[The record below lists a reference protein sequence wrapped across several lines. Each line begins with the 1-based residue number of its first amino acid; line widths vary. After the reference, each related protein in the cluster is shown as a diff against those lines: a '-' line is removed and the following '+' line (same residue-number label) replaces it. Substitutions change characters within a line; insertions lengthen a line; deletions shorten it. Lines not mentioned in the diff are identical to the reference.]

1 MTLTK
6 WQSDKLQSNRI
17 GVAVADKDLSPN
29 PYERETLL
37 QAIKTLLHSTVH
49 DGRIQVYTH
58 AYEVCSNYSK
68 YLKELK
74 ENLDYELATRL
85 VMQEESKN
93 MPTEFD
99 YNYYANQVLAFEN
112 VLNLIDQQIEKNPN
126 TSEFEGINTNA

>member
-1 MTLTK
+1 MTLTR

-37 QAIKTLLHSTVH
+37 QAIKTLLHSTVN
-49 DGRIQVYTH
+49 DARIQVYTH
-58 AYEVCSNYSK
+58 CYELSSGYSK

-74 ENLDYELATRL
+74 KELEYELATRN
-85 VMQEESKN
+85 VMKEESKN

-99 YNYYANQVLAFEN
+99 VTYYSNQVLAYDN
-112 VLNLIDQQIEKNPN
+112 VLNLIDQQMEKNPS
-126 TSEFEGINTNA
+126 TAEFEGINTNA

>member
-99 YNYYANQVLAFEN
+99 YNY
-112 VLNLIDQQIEKNPN
+112 
-126 TSEFEGINTNA
+126 